1 MSDNEIP
8 IIRGIFNR
16 STMFDIFGMDQVQH
30 DNIVTLDAPSL
41 LRIMNLGA
49 IWGHTAQP
57 MGDVNPSEK
66 VPAFLESIFDYPD
79 DVERYVRHEYDEAD
93 YTYQEMPDIED
104 APRIGYDAANVG
116 GLMILSCIWTI
127 MEDMGAVKPDEDR
140 MSNLVEHIY
149 EDPQAGSLYIK
160 AEMDRFLAIAEQ
172 TLRL

>member
-1 MSDNEIP
+1 MSEVEIP
-8 IIRGIFNR
+8 VIRGIFNQ
-16 STMFDIFGMDQVQH
+16 STMFQIFGMEDIQH

-49 IWGHTAQP
+49 IWGHSVMQG
-57 MGDVNPSEK
+57 GDNPSEK
-66 VPAFLESIFDYPD
+66 VPAFLESIFDYPE

-93 YTYQEMPDIED
+93 YKYQEMPDITGL
-104 APRIGYDAANVG
+104 PRIGYDAANVG

-127 MEDMGAVKPDEDR
+127 IEDMGAVKPDEDR

-160 AEMDRFLAIAEQ
+160 AEMDHFLGIAEK